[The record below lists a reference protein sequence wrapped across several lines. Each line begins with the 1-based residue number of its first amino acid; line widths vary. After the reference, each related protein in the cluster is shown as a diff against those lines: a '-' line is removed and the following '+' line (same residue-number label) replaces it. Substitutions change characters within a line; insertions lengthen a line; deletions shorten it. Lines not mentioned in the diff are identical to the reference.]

1 MDWCGRVDCPIYR
14 QGDSCL
20 GKCYKESILYRSVCR
35 KCEKS
40 QENIPDSQKVQSA
53 YEGETSRSVYTRYK
67 KHLSDYIKASQTG
80 ECSEESSSWMWDHI
94 TTAHNGQVSIEP
106 TDDFKVHFVSKYKH
120 PMDRQIAEAIRIE
133 KSFNGAVP
141 LGNTTI
147 SSNCLNQKYEHFAPY
162 ERKAGAESL

>member
-1 MDWCGRVDCPIYR
+1 M
-14 QGDSCL
+14 
-20 GKCYKESILYRSVCR
+20 
-35 KCEKS
+35 
-40 QENIPDSQKVQSA
+40 
-53 YEGETSRSVYTRYK
+53 RYK

-147 SSNCLNQKYEHFAPY
+147 SCNCLNKKYEHFAPHD
-162 ERKAGAESL
+162 RKAGAESL